1 MGIRPTSL
9 PPPHSEPLQTVSV
22 WFVFFPRV
30 FYFPLP
36 LQSQCDL
43 SVTLADLGC
52 VGLHISFRPIFC
64 ALVSFLLQ
72 PSHTAL
78 LPAYPQRSFA
88 PWWLSS
94 PSLCISPPNRS
105 ANEEHSCSGFHY
117 WTQPIPATIFCIWR
131 KVQRTRLIKI
141 IGLCLVDLITESR
154 DSFSATVQKV

>member
-1 MGIRPTSL
+1 MWMYIRS
-9 PPPHSEPLQTVSV
+9 SV
-22 WFVFFPRV
+22 WGSDPVPCPLLTLNLSKQCQFGLFFFPRV

-117 WTQPIPATIFCIWR
+117 WTQPIPATIFCI
-131 KVQRTRLIKI
+131 
-141 IGLCLVDLITESR
+141 
-154 DSFSATVQKV
+154 